1 LLFTFWVLSHRF
13 SKIKSYK
20 EVTKQKESSFFLLF
34 LLDDRRSRIQ
44 EAKKYTD
51 PDPQHWLYHQPFIV
65 SRIFLDFLTFRWARV
80 QILVASAGPLEP
92 ALHIS
97 DHILDTVIYGTHTP
111 CHFYIFLVYGSSH
124 REDRPPPGLSD
135 TGASAVFL
143 LLCDIWYWG
152 TTPLP
157 PPSPLAPSCYLSS
170 CHDALVLYNAWVAV
184 SSVMR
189 SMPHGFL

>member
-1 LLFTFWVLSHRF
+1 MEP
-13 SKIKSYK
+13 Y
-20 EVTKQKESSFFLLF
+20 
-34 LLDDRRSRIQ
+34 
-44 EAKKYTD
+44 
-51 PDPQHWLYHQPFIV
+51 PQHRLCILSILFV
-65 SRIFLDFLTFRWARV
+65 SRIFLDFLTFRLARV
-80 QILVASAGPLEP
+80 QILVASAGLLEP

-124 REDRPPPGLSD
+124 REDRPPRGLSD

-157 PPSPLAPSCYLSS
+157 LALSCYLSS
-170 CHDALVLYNAWVAV
+170 CHDALVLYECIGRGVVCDA
-184 SSVMR
+184 
-189 SMPHGFL
+189 